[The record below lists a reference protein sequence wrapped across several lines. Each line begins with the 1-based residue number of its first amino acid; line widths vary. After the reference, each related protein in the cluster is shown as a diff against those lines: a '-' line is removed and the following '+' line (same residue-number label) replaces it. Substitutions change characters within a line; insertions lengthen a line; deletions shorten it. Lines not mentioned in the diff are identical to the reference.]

1 MSGYDLVVFGLS
13 LSSSW
18 GNGHATTYRGL
29 LKAYAAKGF
38 RILFLER
45 EQPWYAANR
54 DLLAPDYC
62 KLTFYRNL
70 NDLAHFRDDVANAR
84 AVMVG
89 SYTPDGVAVCNF
101 VQIHARGVT
110 AFYDIDTPVTLAA
123 LERNDCAYLSPKLIS
138 GFDLYLSFTGGPTL
152 ACIENDFGVKA
163 ARALYC
169 AADPELY
176 HPLATQPQFDLGYI
190 GTYAEDR
197 QPVIERLLIEPAR
210 RAPDLRFVVA
220 GPQYPGSIDWPANV
234 SRFDHIAPNDHSTF
248 YNGCR
253 FTLNATRRDMVRAG
267 YSPSV
272 RLFEAAACGAP
283 IISDAWDGL
292 ESLFEPGTEIVVARD
307 SADVLRALR
316 EMPEPARKNLAKRA
330 REKVLGAHTA
340 AHRADELARYIA
352 QAARAAAPA

>member
-1 MSGYDLVVFGLS
+1 MSAYDLVVLGLS

-45 EQPWYAANR
+45 DQPWYAENR
-54 DLLAPDYC
+54 DLLTPDYC
-62 KLTFYRNL
+62 SLAFYR
-70 NDLAHFRDDVANAR
+70 DLDGLENFRDEIAEAG

-89 SYTPDGVAVCNF
+89 SYTPDGVAICAF
-101 VQIHARGVT
+101 VQTHARGVT

-123 LERNDCAYLSPKLIS
+123 LERDECAYLSPKLIP
-138 GFDLYLSFTGGPTL
+138 GFDLYLSFTGGPIL
-152 ACIENDFGVKA
+152 SRIERAFGAKA
-163 ARALYC
+163 ARTLYC
-169 AADPELY
+169 AVDPELY
-176 HPLATQPQFDLGYI
+176 RPLQTQPQFDLGYI

-210 RAPDLRFVVA
+210 RAPDLRFIVA
-220 GPQYPGSIDWPANV
+220 GPQYPETIDWPANV
-234 SRFDHIAPNDHSTF
+234 LRIDHVAPRDHSAF
-248 YNGCR
+248 YNSCR

-292 ESLFEPGTEIVVARD
+292 ESLFAFGTEITVARD
-307 SADVLRALR
+307 VADVLRALR
-316 EMPEPARKNLAKRA
+316 EIPEPERKKIAKRA

-340 AHRADELARYIA
+340 AHRADQLAGYIA